1 MGNIKNS
8 ESVNIPPEEYERTRA
23 LLEDADI
30 VYRLVEF
37 IFAGT
42 DNRLPPS

>member
-8 ESVNIPPEEYERTRA
+8 ESVNIPPEEIEKTRA
-23 LLEDADI
+23 LMEDADI